1 MHPARL
7 LPLPLITALATAGAA
22 EPLPRLDEVVVTGT
36 PAGQERF
43 DAPMAI
49 DRVDVPERL
58 RTRPGIDL
66 SEVLSG
72 VPGVHVANRH
82 NQAQDLQLSIR
93 GFGTRAA
100 FGVRGVRLL
109 VDGIPATYPDGQG
122 QFSSFDLDAA
132 ERIEVLRGPF
142 ATLYGNHSGG
152 VVQLFTAPGEGPPSL
167 SGGFTAGAW
176 GTRRLRLGTAGA
188 RDGMAW
194 RANLSRLEADGFRR
208 RAAVQ
213 RDQGFARVDFTA
225 TPGRTLTLVANA
237 QRQPDTEDPQG
248 LAWDT
253 FRRDPRA
260 VESPSRTFRTRKSVD
275 HAQAGLLWEE
285 RLPAGTLT
293 TRAWAGRRSVV
304 QFLSIPV
311 AAQADERSGGGVVDF
326 DRDFHGAG
334 AQWSTDTALA
344 GGALTVSLGAD
355 LERSVDARR
364 GFENFVGERLGVR
377 GALRRDE
384 TDTVTRIDPFVQ
396 AVWARGDWQWSA
408 GLRHSTVRFRVDDDY
423 VAGANADD
431 SGSVTYRRATPAVAV
446 LWKAHPALNLYASAG
461 TGFETPT
468 LGELSYSGDGGGF
481 NFALDPAVSRQA
493 EIGLKA
499 FVGAATRIEAALF
512 AVRTEDEI
520 VVAQSSGGRT
530 SYANAARTRRHGLEL
545 GLESQLAPTLT
556 LRGALTWMEAEYARD
571 FSNGAVTVAAG
582 NRLPGVP
589 RLAASLELDWQPVR
603 GLTLSAEALHRG
615 EREVNDGNDARA
627 APAYTLL
634 NLAVAAEQRR
644 GAWSLRQMLRV
655 DNVFDREYVSS
666 VIVGQAQ
673 GRFYEPGPTRSWY
686 AGVSVDYAF

>member
-1 MHPARL
+1 MPARPL
-7 LPLPLITALATAGAA
+7 LLSALLFCHATLADEARLPEL
-22 EPLPRLDEVVVTGT
+22 VVTGT
-36 PAGQERF
+36 TETQDSF
-43 DAPMAI
+43 DAPLAI
-49 DRVDVPERL
+49 DRIDVPERL
-58 RTRPGIDL
+58 RTRAGIDL

-93 GFGTRAA
+93 GFGARSA
-100 FGVRGVRLL
+100 FGVRGIRLL

-152 VVQLFTAPGEGPPSL
+152 VVQLFTAPGEGAPSL

-176 GTRRLRLGTAGA
+176 GTRRLRLGANGA
-188 RDGMAW
+188 REGVAW

-208 RAAVQ
+208 RANVR
-213 RDQGFARVDFTA
+213 RDQGFARLDFTA

-260 VESPSRTFRTRKSVD
+260 VEAPSRTFRTRKSVD
-275 HAQAGLLWEE
+275 HAQAGLRFEQQLD
-285 RLPAGTLT
+285 AGTLEL
-293 TRAWAGRRSVV
+293 RAWAGRRSVE

-311 AAQADERSGGGVVDF
+311 AAQLDARSAGGVVDF
-326 DRDFHGAG
+326 DRDFHGLG
-334 AQWSTDTALA
+334 ARWSTGAPLA
-344 GGALTVSLGAD
+344 GGELTLSFGAD

-364 GFENFVGERLGVR
+364 GYENFVGDMLGVR

-384 TDTVTRIDPFVQ
+384 TDTVTRVDPFVQ
-396 AVWARGDWQWSA
+396 AVWERGDWQWSA

-423 VAGANADD
+423 VAGTNGDD

-481 NFALDPAVSRQA
+481 NFGLKPAVSHQA
-493 EIGLKA
+493 EVGLKA
-499 FVGAATRIEAALF
+499 FVGAATRLEAALF
-512 AVRTEDEI
+512 AVRTEDEV
-520 VVAQSSGGRT
+520 VVAESSGGRT

-545 GLESQLAPTLT
+545 RLESQLAPTLA
-556 LRGALTWMEAEYARD
+556 LRGSLTWMEAEYASG
-571 FSNGAVTVAAG
+571 FTNGTVTVATG

-589 RLAASLELDWQPVR
+589 RLAASLELDWQPMR

-615 EREVNDGNDARA
+615 QREVSDRNDARA

-634 NLAVAAEQRR
+634 NLAVATEQQR

-655 DNVFDREYVSS
+655 DNVLDRTYVSS

-673 GRFYEPGPTRSWY
+673 ARFYEPGPTRSWY
-686 AGVSVDYAF
+686 AGVSLDYAF